1 MLCHLIQKNL
11 SIRSLGQRK
20 TVKICKVERMGQVV
34 KGVAGKKWY
43 ENYLPFVAKS
53 PEMQLEWLVDK
64 LSRLRSFG
72 ENEKTGLLTREELRP
87 YITLWLEG
95 SAVELSGDGDGLAF
109 LLGNVEERDLLLMIE
124 CAGIYDVPR
133 LFGLLHKISMEQAV
147 LAMKKVPPLYEKN
160 PLLVVDRVFH
170 AIKEKSTELLES
182 AAEEIMKTDDLPRG
196 FVANYER
203 FREIMMDEHILSLL
217 YPKAN

>member
-1 MLCHLIQKNL
+1 MEYVD
-11 SIRSLGQRK
+11 R
-20 TVKICKVERMGQVV
+20 VV
-34 KGVAGKKWY
+34 PGRKWY

-64 LSRLRSFG
+64 LSRLS
-72 ENEKTGLLTREELRP
+72 NAVDKEKTGLLSREELRP
-87 YITLWLEG
+87 YIKLFLEDN
-95 SAVELSGDGDGLAF
+95 SGGKMPGVSSGAAD
-109 LLGNVEERDLLLMIE
+109 LLGLLLESVKESDLLLMLE
-124 CAGIYDVPR
+124 CTPIYDVPK
-133 LFGLLHKISMEQAV
+133 LLGLLREISKEQAI

-170 AIKEKSTELLES
+170 AIKGKSTALLES
-182 AAEEIMKTDDLPRG
+182 AAEEIMRSDDRPKD

-203 FREIMMDEHILSLL
+203 FREIMMDEQILGLL

>member
-1 MLCHLIQKNL
+1 MERFRKN
-11 SIRSLGQRK
+11 I
-20 TVKICKVERMGQVV
+20 
-34 KGVAGKKWY
+34 AGTKWY

-53 PEMQLEWLVDK
+53 PEMQVEWLVGK
-64 LSRLRSFG
+64 LVGLRTPAGKRAKGWLS
-72 ENEKTGLLTREELRP
+72 REELKP
-87 YITLWLEG
+87 YI
-95 SAVELSGDGDGLAF
+95 
-109 LLGNVEERDLLLMIE
+109 NLLLAGKVDARHAGACPGQGGVLRALLAEVNESDLVLLIE
-124 CAGIYDVPR
+124 CTDIYDVPR
-133 LFGLLHKISMEQAV
+133 LFGLLAKISREQAV
-147 LAMKKVPPLYEKN
+147 LAMRKVPPLYEKN

-182 AAEEIMKTDDLPRG
+182 AAAEIMGSGDLPRD